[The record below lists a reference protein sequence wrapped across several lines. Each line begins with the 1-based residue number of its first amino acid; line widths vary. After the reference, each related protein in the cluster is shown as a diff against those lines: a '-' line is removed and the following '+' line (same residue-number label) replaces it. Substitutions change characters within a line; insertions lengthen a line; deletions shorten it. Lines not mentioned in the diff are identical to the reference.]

1 MHRIESEQH
10 GQAAGNPGSRAEQFR
25 VLIVDDE
32 IDIAF
37 SLRMSLEQSGFTVD
51 SFNEPEGALYN
62 FKAGTYDIALIDI
75 RMPQMNGI
83 DLYGKLR
90 KIDDKVK
97 YCLMTA
103 YEGYYE
109 TLKKDHPTL
118 NVDCFM
124 TKPIQ
129 LGNLVAVIKKQLEKL
144 EKPS

>member
-1 MHRIESEQH
+1 MHRIGN
-10 GQAAGNPGSRAEQFR
+10 GQAGGNPASRQFN

-37 SLRMSLEQSGFTVD
+37 SLRMCLEQSGLTVD
-51 SFNEPEGALYN
+51 SFNEPEAALSN
-62 FKAGTYDIALIDI
+62 FKAGKYDIALIDI
-75 RMPQMNGI
+75 KMPQMNGF
-83 DLYGKLR
+83 DLYAKLR

-97 YCLMTA
+97 YCFMTA

-118 NVDCFM
+118 NVECFM

-129 LGNLVAVIKKQLEKL
+129 LGDLVAVIKGQLEKL
-144 EKPS
+144 EKST

>member
-1 MHRIESEQH
+1 MHRVGN
-10 GQAAGNPGSRAEQFR
+10 GQAGGNPASRQFN

-37 SLRMSLEQSGFTVD
+37 SLRMCLEQSGLTVD
-51 SFNEPEGALYN
+51 SFNEPEAALSN
-62 FKAGTYDIALIDI
+62 FKAGKYDIALIDI
-75 RMPQMNGI
+75 KMPQMNGF
-83 DLYGKLR
+83 DLYAKLR

-97 YCLMTA
+97 YCFMTA

-118 NVDCFM
+118 NVECFM

-129 LGNLVAVIKKQLEKL
+129 LGDLVAVIKGQLEKL
-144 EKPS
+144 EKST

>member
-1 MHRIESEQH
+1 MHRVGN
-10 GQAAGNPGSRAEQFR
+10 GQAGGNPASRQFN

-37 SLRMSLEQSGFTVD
+37 SLRMCLEQSGLTVD
-51 SFNEPEGALYN
+51 SFNEPEAALSN
-62 FKAGTYDIALIDI
+62 FKAGKYDIALIDI
-75 RMPQMNGI
+75 KMPQMNGF
-83 DLYGKLR
+83 DLYAKLR

-97 YCLMTA
+97 YCFMTA

-118 NVDCFM
+118 NVECFM

-129 LGNLVAVIKKQLEKL
+129 LGDLVAVIKGQLEKL
-144 EKPS
+144 E

>member
-1 MHRIESEQH
+1 MHRVGN
-10 GQAAGNPGSRAEQFR
+10 GQAGGNPASRQFN

-37 SLRMSLEQSGFTVD
+37 SLRMCLEQSGLTVD
-51 SFNEPEGALYN
+51 SFNEPEAALFN
-62 FKAGTYDIALIDI
+62 FKAGKYDIALIDI
-75 RMPQMNGI
+75 KMPQMNGF
-83 DLYGKLR
+83 DLYAKLR

-97 YCLMTA
+97 YCFMTA

-118 NVDCFM
+118 NVECFM

-129 LGNLVAVIKKQLEKL
+129 LGDLVAVIKGQLEKL
-144 EKPS
+144 EKST

>member
-1 MHRIESEQH
+1 MHRVGN
-10 GQAAGNPGSRAEQFR
+10 GQAGGNPASRQFN

-37 SLRMSLEQSGFTVD
+37 SLRMCLEQSGLTVD
-51 SFNEPEGALYN
+51 SFNEPEAALFN
-62 FKAGTYDIALIDI
+62 FKAGKYDIALIDI
-75 RMPQMNGI
+75 KMPQMNGF
-83 DLYGKLR
+83 DLYAKLR

-97 YCLMTA
+97 YCFMTA

-118 NVDCFM
+118 NVECFM

-129 LGNLVAVIKKQLEKL
+129 LGDLIAVIKGQLEKL
-144 EKPS
+144 EKST

>member
-1 MHRIESEQH
+1 MHRVRN
-10 GQAAGNPGSRAEQFR
+10 GQAGGNPASRQFN

-37 SLRMSLEQSGFTVD
+37 SLRMCLEQSGLTVD
-51 SFNEPEGALYN
+51 SFNEPEAALSN
-62 FKAGTYDIALIDI
+62 FKAGKYDIALIDI
-75 RMPQMNGI
+75 KMPQMNGF
-83 DLYGKLR
+83 DLYAKLR

-97 YCLMTA
+97 YCFMTA

-118 NVDCFM
+118 NVECFM

-129 LGNLVAVIKKQLEKL
+129 LGDLVAVIKGQLEKL
-144 EKPS
+144 EKST